1 MCRPFTPLKQ
11 NHMPTWMLYALLS
24 MLFAGVTA
32 IFAKYGLEKVNAD
45 VGLAIRTTV
54 IFVLVLITAYGS
66 GALSKM
72 SSLSRRQV
80 WLLLASGV
88 TAYLSWIFYFRAL
101 KEGPVT
107 YVATIDKASLVVT
120 LVLAFLL
127 LREPMKPQVL
137 IGGGLMLAG
146 MLVLVWK

>member
-1 MCRPFTPLKQ
+1 MI
-11 NHMPTWMLYALLS
+11 YALLS

-32 IFAKYGLEKVNAD
+32 IFAKYGLEKVDAD
-45 VGLAIRTTV
+45 LGMSIRTAV
-54 IFVLVLITAYGS
+54 IFLLVAVMAVAGDS
-66 GALSKM
+66 LSKM
-72 SSLSRRQV
+72 SSLSRRQI
-80 WLLLASGV
+80 WLLVGSGV
-88 TAYLSWIFYFRAL
+88 TAYLSWVCYFRAL
-101 KEGPVT
+101 KDGPVT

-120 LVLAFLL
+120 LVLAFFL